1 MTATP
6 FESLYDRAVTELLD
20 GPVEERRIETAVG
33 ETHLLLAGDPDAKPL
48 LVLQGGNVTTPVTL
62 AWVEALAD
70 EYRLL
75 APDTPGQ
82 PGKTTTRTAD
92 YGRWLVAL
100 LDGLGVEAVP
110 AVGLSHG
117 AGVLLEALVR
127 APDRFESVSLV
138 VPAGFGVG
146 PPAGLARVGVPS
158 LAYRSLPRR
167 WLLDR
172 ALGSLATEPP
182 GSLPP
187 VVRDTIAAALR
198 TADLMTGFPGPTR
211 DALRTVGVPVF
222 GVVAADDPFFP
233 ARTIGPR
240 IRTTFPECREV
251 LTLPDERH
259 FLGPA
264 GRSQLCHALRGF
276 LESEATG

>member
-1 MTATP
+1 M
-6 FESLYDRAVTELLD
+6 
-20 GPVEERRIETAVG
+20 G

-48 LVLQGGNVTTPVTL
+48 LVPQGGNVTTPVTL
-62 AWVEALAD
+62 AWVEALAN

-82 PGKTTTRTAD
+82 PRKTTARAAD

-100 LDGLGVEAVP
+100 LDALGVEAVP
-110 AVGLSHG
+110 AVGISHG
-117 AGVLLEALVR
+117 AGVLLE

-138 VPAGFGVG
+138 VPAGFGVE

-158 LAYRSLPRR
+158 LAYRFLPRC

-172 ALGSLATEPP
+172 ALGSLATELPA
-182 GSLPP
+182 SLPP
-187 VVRDTIAAALR
+187 VVRDTI
-198 TADLMTGFPGPTR
+198 
-211 DALRTVGVPVF
+211 
-222 GVVAADDPFFP
+222 AADDPFFP

-240 IRTTFPECREV
+240 IRTTFPECREG

-259 FLGPA
+259 LLGPTGRSRTRRTRRAFLGSESPA
-264 GRSQLCHALRGF
+264 
-276 LESEATG
+276 